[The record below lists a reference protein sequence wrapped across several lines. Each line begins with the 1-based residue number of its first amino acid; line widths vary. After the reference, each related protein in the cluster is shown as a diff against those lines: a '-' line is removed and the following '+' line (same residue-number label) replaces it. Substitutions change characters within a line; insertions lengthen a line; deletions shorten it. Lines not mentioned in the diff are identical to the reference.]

1 MNILLD
7 ECVPARLARELA
19 PHSVTTVQRRGWAGI
34 KNGDLLALAQ
44 NEFDVLI
51 TVDRKLSEEQDLTN
65 FTIAVVLLRAATNR
79 LEHLRP
85 LAGKILEKLAD
96 APAGAVSVVS
106 S

>member
-1 MNILLD
+1 VNILLD

-51 TVDRKLSEEQDLTN
+51 TVDRNVSEEQDLTH
-65 FTIAVVLLRAATNR
+65 FTIALVLLRAATNR

-85 LAGKILEKLAD
+85 LAGKVLEKLAD
-96 APAGAVSVVS
+96 APAGVVSVVS

>member
-51 TVDRKLSEEQDLTN
+51 TVDRKITEGQNLGN

-85 LAGKILEKLAD
+85 LASQTLRKLAG
-96 APAGAVSVVS
+96 APAGVLTVISF
-106 S
+106 

>member
-19 PHSVTTVQRRGWAGI
+19 PHSVATVQRRGWAGI

-51 TVDRKLSEEQDLTN
+51 TVDRKISEQQDLPN
-65 FTIAVVLLRAATNR
+65 VTIAVVLVRAATNR